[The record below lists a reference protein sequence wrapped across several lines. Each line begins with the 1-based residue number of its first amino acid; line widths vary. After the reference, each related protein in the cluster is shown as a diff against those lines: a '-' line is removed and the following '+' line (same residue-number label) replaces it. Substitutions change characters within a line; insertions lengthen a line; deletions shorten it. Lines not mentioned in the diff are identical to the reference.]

1 MSPVWNWSEIEI
13 NLSQPKMDLIAELLY
28 FDLWSYVWNAVV
40 QQFREQEISTSYL
53 PKKNWF
59 CRLQQP
65 VVINVLSNL
74 SIRANR
80 RRKRECSMR
89 LLTCGANRKWLIFL
103 PFLIYLGVH
112 FTDTPSVIILLAI
125 MYGMKKDAIEM
136 LLKFSLK
143 VWGTFSNF
151 AIYCHSKYIKSH
163 WYNNIPSNYILY

>member
-1 MSPVWNWSEIEI
+1 
-13 NLSQPKMDLIAELLY
+13 MDLIAELLY

-40 QQFREQEISTSYL
+40 QQFREQEISTSNL

-59 CRLQQP
+59 CRLQQL
-65 VVINVLSNL
+65 VVSNVLSNL

-112 FTDTPSVIILLAI
+112 FTDTPSVIILLYYGFACCCCFCVVVYL
-125 MYGMKKDAIEM
+125 YGMKKVAIEM

-143 VWGTFSNF
+143 VWGTYSNF

>member
-1 MSPVWNWSEIEI
+1 
-13 NLSQPKMDLIAELLY
+13 MDLIAKLLY

-40 QQFREQEISTSYL
+40 QQFREQEISTSNL

-59 CRLQQP
+59 CRLQQL
-65 VVINVLSNL
+65 VVSNVLSNL

-89 LLTCGANRKWLIFL
+89 LLTCGVNRKWLISL
-103 PFLIYLGVH
+103 PFIIYLGVN
-112 FTDTPSVIILLAI
+112 FTDTPSVIILLATVLLAI
-125 MYGMKKDAIEM
+125 MYGMKKRCHWNATEVY
-136 LLKFSLK
+136 SSK
-143 VWGTFSNF
+143 VWGTYSNF